1 MNVYG
6 KDKRGTIEVEP
17 CPTCG
22 KEVSQYCRFEPD
34 YRRIQVPAKVITCR
48 CGHEVV
54 SYGAWDDA
62 ITEWNWRVSGKP
74 SKVNTPQSPVDRKI
88 KLTFVG
94 IDDWGFPNYKTPK
107 GILVV
112 DLEPENERASLFRKT
127 GNDPDGEADMPMAQ
141 GVEVTFFPERIRT

>member
-54 SYGAWDDA
+54 SYGAWDDG
-62 ITEWNWRVSGKP
+62 VSVKISDSLIRYDQRQRSL
-74 SKVNTPQSPVDRKI
+74 SKCRQIAENMMTNSRKE
-88 KLTFVG
+88 LFV
-94 IDDWGFPNYKTPK
+94 
-107 GILVV
+107 
-112 DLEPENERASLFRKT
+112 
-127 GNDPDGEADMPMAQ
+127 
-141 GVEVTFFPERIRT
+141 